1 MPSGKGFNKVLV
13 LYFMSSGME
22 TNMFHSG
29 HNSDVPFQQ
38 AGTVILSVLFFF
50 FFIYLFNAFL
60 LLTEKAE

>member
-1 MPSGKGFNKVLV
+1 
-13 LYFMSSGME
+13 MSSGME